1 MTRKNAVKQ
10 ANEVLSCLDD
20 QKETI
25 LRRLEELRSKRKI
38 SVAAVGESLG
48 KASSYYSVV
57 LNRGSAL
64 SVESIA
70 KLAAAFDR
78 KIELRLV
85 CNRGCK
91 IQRVGTTDR
100 LSDNRGTD

>member
-1 MTRKNAVKQ
+1 MTLEEAEKR
-10 ANEVLSCLDD
+10 ANEVLADLDD
-20 QKETI
+20 QKKAI
-25 LRRLEELRSKRKI
+25 LRKLEELRCKRKI
-38 SVAAVGESLG
+38 SVGEVGASLG

-57 LNRGSAL
+57 LNRGRTL

-85 CNRGCK
+85 RNKR
-91 IQRVGTTDR
+91 
-100 LSDNRGTD
+100 

>member
-1 MTRKNAVKQ
+1 MTHEEAVKR
-10 ANEVLSCLDD
+10 ANEVLADLDD
-20 QKETI
+20 QKGAI
-25 LRRLEELRSKRKI
+25 LRKLEESRCKRKI
-38 SVAAVGESLG
+38 SVGEVGASLG

-57 LNRGSAL
+57 LNRGRAL

-85 CNRGCK
+85 RNKR
-91 IQRVGTTDR
+91 
-100 LSDNRGTD
+100 